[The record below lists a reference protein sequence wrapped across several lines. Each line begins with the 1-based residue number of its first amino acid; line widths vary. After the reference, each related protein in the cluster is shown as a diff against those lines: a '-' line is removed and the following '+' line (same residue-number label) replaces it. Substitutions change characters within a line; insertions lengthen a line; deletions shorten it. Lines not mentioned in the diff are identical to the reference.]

1 MKKVGILGGTF
12 NPIHNG
18 HIHLA
23 QKALDAVDLDQ
34 ILFIPSGISYMK
46 NQNEILP
53 PDIRMEMVQLAA
65 MDNSHFSVSDIEI
78 EKGGNSY
85 SHETIRTLQEQQPQT
100 EFFFLIGADTL
111 FSIEKWKDPQSIFQS
126 VTILAAYRI
135 GVSLEELQDQ
145 VVRLQDLYGA
155 KIQLI
160 AVDHVDISSSGIR
173 EMLRLGSS
181 IHGLVP
187 QAVEEYITVR
197 QLYRS

>member
-53 PDIRMEMVQLAA
+53 PDTRMEMVQLAA

-100 EFFFLIGADTL
+100 EFFFLIGQNRFRTGDTAVIDSGTVDSGINQTSFEIFL
-111 FSIEKWKDPQSIFQS
+111 NIFQ
-126 VTILAAYRI
+126 TC
-135 GVSLEELQDQ
+135 
-145 VVRLQDLYGA
+145 
-155 KIQLI
+155 
-160 AVDHVDISSSGIR
+160 
-173 EMLRLGSS
+173 
-181 IHGLVP
+181 
-187 QAVEEYITVR
+187 
-197 QLYRS
+197 